1 MPCSYWALVGPTA
14 VGKTQVAMEMA
25 RVHSVEIVGLDSR
38 QIYKYMDVGTAKP
51 TPRER
56 AAVPHHMVDL
66 IEPNER
72 YDAMEYA
79 RHARVIIEGIVDRDV
94 QPLVVGG
101 TGFYL
106 EALMGNISEDL
117 PRSSAEIRLA
127 LQAELREKGSIE
139 MWQRLRDLDK
149 ETAERLHPRDRSRI
163 IRALEI
169 IQTTGMPL
177 SRLTA
182 GSPKR
187 PWGKWHIV
195 VLTMDRE
202 ALKSRIRERIEQM
215 MRSGWGEE
223 VERLLA
229 AGYDKDSPGMSSL
242 GYAEM
247 VEVVRGEL
255 TIEEAK
261 QRISLRTWRYA
272 KRQLTWFRRFPKDRW
287 VTMQDDPVATGAKV
301 LELLVEPTDR

>member
-1 MPCSYWALVGPTA
+1 
-14 VGKTQVAMEMA
+14 
-25 RVHSVEIVGLDSR
+25 
-38 QIYKYMDVGTAKP
+38 
-51 TPRER
+51 
-56 AAVPHHMVDL
+56 MVDL

-79 RHARVIIEGIVDRDV
+79 RHARVILAAIAARDV

-106 EALMGNISEDL
+106 EALMGNISENL
-117 PRSSAEIRLA
+117 PRGSAEIRLA
-127 LQAELREKGSIE
+127 LQAELREKGPLE
-139 MWQRLRDLDK
+139 MWQRLKDLD
-149 ETAERLHPRDRSRI
+149 EQTAQRLHPKDRSRI
-163 IRALEI
+163 VRALEI
-169 IQTTGMPL
+169 IQTTGVPL
-177 SRLTA
+177 STLTA
-182 GSPKR
+182 GSPPR
-187 PWGKWHIV
+187 PWGTWHVV

-202 ALKSRIRERIEQM
+202 ALKARIHERTEQM

-229 AGYDKDSPGMSSL
+229 AGYDEDSPGMSGL

-272 KRQLTWFRRFPKDRW
+272 RRQLTWFSRFPKDRW
-287 VTMQDDPVATGAKV
+287 ITTQDDPAATATRV
-301 LELLVEPTDR
+301 LELLAGPKEPAGR